1 MRMSQPQSFENHA
14 QRVPVFL
21 LGLLL
26 LFLSLIG
33 ACVNLYHSLGDH
45 QRLYSAS
52 LLLVLTICVLIM
64 AVFARTFALKAQDRA
79 IRAEESL
86 RHFALTGQ
94 LLDGRLSPLQ
104 IVALRFASD
113 GEFVELARR
122 AAEQNLDP
130 KEIKRTVKHWR
141 PDTYRV

>member
-1 MRMSQPQSFENHA
+1 MPDQPQSFENHA
-14 QRVPVFL
+14 QRVPLYLATGGAVFL
-21 LGLLL
+21 AI
-26 LFLSLIG
+26 IG
-33 ACVNLYHSLGDH
+33 ACVNLYKSLDDH

-52 LLLVLTICVLIM
+52 LILVLAVCLLLVGY
-64 AVFARTFALKAQDRA
+64 FARAFALKAQDRA
-79 IRAEESL
+79 IRAEENL
-86 RHFALTGQ
+86 RHFVLAGRM
-94 LLDGRLSPLQ
+94 LDPRLDPLQ

-130 KEIKRTVKHWR
+130 KEIKRAVKHWR